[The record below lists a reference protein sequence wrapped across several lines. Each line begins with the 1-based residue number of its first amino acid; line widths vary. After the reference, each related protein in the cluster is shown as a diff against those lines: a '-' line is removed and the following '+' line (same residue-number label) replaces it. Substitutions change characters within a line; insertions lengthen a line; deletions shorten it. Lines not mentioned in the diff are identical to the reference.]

1 MKINPFKE
9 SNLNDLQQNLSKFL
23 SDRYETFSEKI
34 HAKWVRFLTKGREKI
49 TIMFIPHSEKKII
62 NFHVS
67 IFFIAIFVGF
77 ISLTIIVTSIFIVKH
92 SSTIKEISILKSYGT
107 NSKQQIQAYIDEIN
121 KFYNIFQT
129 FKPEITLLYAL
140 TPDSNIDSL
149 WAMGGVPNQE
159 PPEGEPKDLPSI
171 EGLDM
176 QEIELAE
183 LSMHGVEREL
193 KTAKELMADIKNFLK
208 HRKKIIENTPSIWP
222 SKGYIVSR
230 YGQGSYPYTFKPEFY
245 KGVDIETF
253 PGMEIVS
260 TAPGVVEG
268 INWDSTLGLTVTIR
282 HKYGFVTSYSHC
294 QRVSVEAGQQ
304 VSKGEVI
311 GYVGKTGK
319 TAKYVCYYQIRIGTD
334 FVDQVPYLNL
344 IIQ

>member
-9 SNLNDLQQNLSKFL
+9 SNLNDLQQGLSKFL
-23 SDRYETFSEKI
+23 SDRYDIFSEKMR
-34 HAKWVRFLTKGREKI
+34 AKWVSFLAKGREKI

-67 IFFIAIFVGF
+67 IFAIATFTGI
-77 ISLTIIVTSIFIVKH
+77 ISLTIVVTSVFIAKH
-92 SSTIKEISILKSYGT
+92 SSTIKEISILKSYSS
-107 NSKQQIQAYIDEIN
+107 NSDLQIQTYKDEIN
-121 KFYNIFQT
+121 KLYTIFRT
-129 FKPEITLLYAL
+129 FKPEITHLYSL

-159 PPEGEPKDLPSI
+159 PTGGESQYSPSI
-171 EGLDM
+171 EELNI
-176 QEIELAE
+176 QEI
-183 LSMHGVEREL
+183 EREL
-193 KTAKELMADIKNFLK
+193 KTTKELMVSIKNFLK
-208 HRKKIIENTPSIWP
+208 YRKRIIENTPSIWP

-230 YGQGSYPYTFKPEFY
+230 YGQRNSPYTFQPEFH
-245 KGVDIETF
+245 KGIDIETF

-260 TAPGVVEG
+260 TAPGVVED
-268 INWDSTLGLTVTIR
+268 IYWDATLGLTVLIK
-282 HKYGFVTSYSHC
+282 HKYGFITSYSHC
-294 QRVSVEAGQQ
+294 QRVSVETGQQ

-319 TAKYVCYYQIRIGTD
+319 TTKYVCYYQIRIGTE
-334 FVDQVPYLNL
+334 FVDPVPYLNR